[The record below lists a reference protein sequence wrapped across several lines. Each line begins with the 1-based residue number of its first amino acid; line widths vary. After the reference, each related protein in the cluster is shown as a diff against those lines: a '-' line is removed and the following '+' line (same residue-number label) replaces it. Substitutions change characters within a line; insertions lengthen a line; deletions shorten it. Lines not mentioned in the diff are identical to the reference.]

1 MVVPINPQPLLELK
15 NLKTQFGSKIIHR
28 DLSLSVETGEILVLL
43 GGSGAGKSVL
53 LRTLIGLEI
62 PSQGSCLF
70 QGSDLFSLR
79 ESEWTKLRI
88 QIAYAFQGG
97 ALFDSLTVGENLAY
111 PMRAHTNWSNSK
123 ISEEIAKMLELI
135 SLPGTENLLPSALSG
150 GMQKRVG
157 LARAIALNP
166 TLILYDEPTAGLDPA
181 NSRKISELM
190 LELKKQG
197 KTSILVTHDTECAL
211 HVANRI
217 AFIHGGKIAA
227 LQSIAQFK
235 SNPDPLIA
243 AYFSGEDIS

>member
-1 MVVPINPQPLLELK
+1 MVESSNSLALLELK
-15 NLKTQFGSKIIHR
+15 NLKTQFGPKVIHS
-28 DLSLSVETGEILVLL
+28 DLSLSVEPGEILVLL

-62 PSQGSCLF
+62 PSKGSCSF

-79 ESEWTKLRI
+79 ESEWTKVRI

-97 ALFDSLTVGENLAY
+97 ALFDSLSVGENLAY
-111 PMRAHTNWSNSK
+111 PMRAHTDWSSSK
-123 ISEEIAKMLELI
+123 ISKEIAKMLELI

-197 KTSILVTHDTECAL
+197 KTSVLVTHDTECAL
-211 HVANRI
+211 RVADRI

-227 LQSIAQFK
+227 LQSITKFK
-235 SNPDPLIA
+235 SDPDPLIA